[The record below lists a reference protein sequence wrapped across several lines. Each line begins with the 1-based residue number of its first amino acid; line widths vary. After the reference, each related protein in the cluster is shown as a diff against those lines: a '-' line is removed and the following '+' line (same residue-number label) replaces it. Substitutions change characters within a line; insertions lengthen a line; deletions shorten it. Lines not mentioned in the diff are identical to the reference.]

1 MCLGS
6 TEPSASRAQ
15 QEDAHAP
22 FAFVFCF
29 SHFNYKVI
37 YSNVR
42 PPASFTME
50 VSQVGRRKGSLEHL
64 FFFGNFSRA
73 PYKCVRGSPCHP
85 EGSRMHQPH
94 HRISLRFKNRRANTW
109 GMHHE
114 EKKQWKKEDL
124 VLILVLGRC
133 CQIAK
138 VRFLCF
144 EVSLPIAPG
153 GTSPRSRAVQLQKGT
168 RLLHPTSRVYPVSL
182 NTTPWL
188 LERAVNYGEY
198 IIIN

>member
-1 MCLGS
+1 MGPGLSLSPRRQPYAPATSPHFFKVQESQGKHLGN
-6 TEPSASRAQ
+6 ASR
-15 QEDAHAP
+15 
-22 FAFVFCF
+22 
-29 SHFNYKVI
+29 
-37 YSNVR
+37 
-42 PPASFTME
+42 
-50 VSQVGRRKGSLEHL
+50 G
-64 FFFGNFSRA
+64 
-73 PYKCVRGSPCHP
+73 
-85 EGSRMHQPH
+85 
-94 HRISLRFKNRRANTW
+94 
-109 GMHHE
+109 
-114 EKKQWKKEDL
+114 KKQGKKEEL

-144 EVSLPIAPG
+144 EVSQPIAPG

-182 NTTPWL
+182 NTTPRL